1 MIDKQQLQALLE
13 DKLQGTGYELI
24 TLKVNAQNE
33 ILIEVDKLDGVDV
46 DFCAELNHY
55 LVEQLE
61 ARNDEQKSRE
71 GDDYSLEVG
80 SVSLTAPFVT
90 KMQYNKHLNHDVEVL
105 AIDGKKYRGTLV
117 SVDEDTFAIDT
128 EVMVA
133 VEGKKRKQKE
143 MQTLTFAYNAVKYTK
158 YDLKF

>member
-1 MIDKQQLQALLE
+1 MIDKQQIQNLIQE
-13 DKLQGTGYELI
+13 KLQNTGYELI
-24 TLKVNAQNE
+24 TLKISSQNE
-33 ILIEVDKLDGVDV
+33 ILVEIDKMEGVDV

-55 LVEQLE
+55 IVEQLE
-61 ARNDEQKSRE
+61 ARSEEQKSRE

-90 KMQYNKHLNHDVEVL
+90 KMQYDKHPNHDVEVL
-105 AIDGKKYRGTLV
+105 AADGKKYRGTLV
-117 SVDEDTFAIDT
+117 SVDEESFAIDT

-143 MQTLTFAYNAVKYTK
+143 VQTMTFAYEGVKYTK

>member
-1 MIDKQQLQALLE
+1 MIDKQYIQSLIQE
-13 DKLQGTGYELI
+13 KLQGAGYELI

-33 ILIEVDKLDGVDV
+33 ILVEVDKLEGVDV

-61 ARNDEQKSRE
+61 ARSEEQKSRE

-90 KMQYNKHLNHDVEVL
+90 KMQYTKHLNHDVEVL
-105 AIDGKKYRGTLV
+105 AADGKKYRGTLV
-117 SVDEDTFAIDT
+117 SVDDDTFAVDT

-143 MQTLTFAYNAVKYTK
+143 VQTLTFAYDAVKYTK

>member
-1 MIDKQQLQALLE
+1 MIDKQKLRILVE
-13 DKLQGTGYELI
+13 DKLQDTGYELVVLTI
-24 TLKVNAQNE
+24 SGQND
-33 ILIEVDKLDGVDV
+33 ILVEVDKMEGVDV

-55 LVEQLE
+55 LVEQLDAQGVE
-61 ARNDEQKSRE
+61 
-71 GDDYSLEVG
+71 DYSLEVG

-90 KMQYNKHLNHDVEVL
+90 KMQYQKHLGHDVEVL
-105 AIDGKKYRGTLV
+105 ATDGKKYRGMLV
-117 SVDEDTFAIDT
+117 SVDEESFAVET

-143 MQTLTFAYNAVKYTK
+143 IQTLTFAYDAVKYTK

>member
-1 MIDKQQLQALLE
+1 MIDKQYIQSLIQE
-13 DKLQGTGYELI
+13 KLQGAGYELI

-33 ILIEVDKLDGVDV
+33 ILVEVDKLEGVDV
-46 DFCAELNHY
+46 EFCAELNHY

-61 ARNDEQKSRE
+61 ARSEEQKSRE

-90 KMQYNKHLNHDVEVL
+90 KMQYTKHLNHDVEVL
-105 AIDGKKYRGTLV
+105 AADGKKYRGTLV
-117 SVDEDTFAIDT
+117 SVDDDTFAVDT

-143 MQTLTFAYNAVKYTK
+143 VQTLTFAYGDVKYTK

>member
-1 MIDKQQLQALLE
+1 MVDKQQLQALVE

-105 AIDGKKYRGTLV
+105 ASDGKKYRGTLV

>member
-1 MIDKQQLQALLE
+1 MIDKQYIQNLVE
-13 DKLQGTGYELI
+13 EKLQGTGYELI
-24 TLKVNAQNE
+24 TMQVNSQNE
-33 ILIEVDKLDGVDV
+33 VLIEVDKLEGVDV
-46 DFCAELNHY
+46 NFCAELNHY
-55 LVEQLE
+55 LVEKLDSNAASE
-61 ARNDEQKSRE
+61 
-71 GDDYSLEVG
+71 DYALEVG

-90 KMQYNKHLNHDVEVL
+90 KMQYQKHLNHDVEVL
-105 AIDGKKYRGTLV
+105 ALDGKKYRGTLV

-143 MQTLTFAYNAVKYTK
+143 IQTLTFAYAGVKYTK

>member
-1 MIDKQQLQALLE
+1 MIDKQQIQNLIQE
-13 DKLQGTGYELI
+13 KLQNTGYELI
-24 TLKVNAQNE
+24 TLKISSQNE
-33 ILIEVDKLDGVDV
+33 ILVEIDKMEGVDV

-55 LVEQLE
+55 IVEQLE
-61 ARNDEQKSRE
+61 ARSEEQKSRE

-90 KMQYNKHLNHDVEVL
+90 KMQYDKHLNHDVEVL
-105 AIDGKKYRGTLV
+105 SADGKKYRGTLV
-117 SVDEDTFAIDT
+117 SVDEESFAIDT

-143 MQTLTFAYNAVKYTK
+143 VQTMTFAYDGVKYTK